1 MKTNKAREMWVYGLG
16 GTKAVKHSAG
26 AGRAPAGC
34 EKSPMKLE
42 NLHRTYGSESKAKL
56 QRSRENG
63 QERWCFSAGFHPQ
76 SRAAISM
83 EADAIVVGESP
94 SSTG

>member
-42 NLHRTYGSESKAKL
+42 NLHLIKG
-56 QRSRENG
+56 
-63 QERWCFSAGFHPQ
+63 
-76 SRAAISM
+76 
-83 EADAIVVGESP
+83 
-94 SSTG
+94 